1 MKYLK
6 LIAINVLI
14 LALLL
19 LILDKVLFVFRI
31 GLNTPKEQ
39 RAIRLR
45 EHPPLVNIVGNDSL
59 TIDFRTDND
68 GYILPHGGKSNGN
81 HIVFVGGSTT
91 ECIEVNEYK
100 RFPYLVGELLPN
112 MNYKTINS
120 GISGNTSQHSLNL
133 ILNKIAFQKPK
144 IIVLMHDINDLNTY
158 IFKTDYWNATGNI
171 SNLLSL
177 IPDVDEKAKRL
188 LPVIYPQ
195 LKKRLWTK
203 KEVIV
208 VNDITEETTSVFLKD
223 FSRNLLLI
231 KQICEAFDIQL
242 ILMTQA
248 RDFIELKDYFSND
261 KIKPYL
267 TLRESFHLEFKHA
280 FDQVNDVTRS
290 FAKDNHI
297 PLIDLASL
305 LNDKPELFN
314 DIVHY
319 NDQGSEK
326 AANIISEHLIS
337 FDLENK
343 MLPKTK

>member
-31 GLNTPKEQ
+31 GVNAPNEQ

-68 GYILPHGGKSNGN
+68 GYILPHGGKSNGK

-100 RFPYLVGELLPN
+100 RFPYLVGQLLPEL
-112 MNYKTINS
+112 NYKTINA
-120 GISGNTSQHSLNL
+120 GISGNSSQHSLNL
-133 ILNKIAFQKPK
+133 ILNKIAIRQPQ

-158 IFKTDYWNATGNI
+158 VFSPDYWSISGSK

-177 IPDVDEKAKRL
+177 IPDIDEKAKRL

-195 LKKRLWTK
+195 LKKRLWNK

-208 VNDITEETTSVFLKD
+208 VNEITEEITSVFLKD

-248 RDFIELKDYFSND
+248 RDFIELKDYFHND
-261 KIKPYL
+261 KIKQYL

-290 FAKDNHI
+290 FAKDYHI

-305 LNDKPELFN
+305 LNDKPELFD

-319 NDQGSEK
+319 NNLGSETVAK
-326 AANIISEHLIS
+326 IISEHLMR
-337 FDLENK
+337 FNQENG
-343 MLPKTK
+343 LPK